1 MKLVKHINPI
11 FDTNNLTDIN
21 AIIEGFL
28 MARRN
33 DKRSRLVTAADKL
46 FHEQGVSTTT
56 LANIA
61 QLADVPLGNVYY
73 YFKSKESIVLA
84 VIDFRRK
91 LIQQQF
97 EELNGIDSTIARLQ
111 TLVRQ
116 TTEHSEQTANFG
128 DALGSL
134 CQELGKQGGQIAQ
147 SAADL
152 MQEILNWCEKQFVAL
167 GKGERSKQLSMVLLS
182 SLQGISLLT
191 LTFKNPTY
199 TTQQA
204 DYLVNWLETV

>member
-1 MKLVKHINPI
+1 MVKTKKQDTTI
-11 FDTNNLTDIN
+11 FIL
-21 AIIEGFL
+21 GVKS

-33 DKRSRLVTAADKL
+33 DKRSRLVNAADKL

-97 EELNGIDSTIARLQ
+97 EELNNISNSKERLQ
-111 TLVRQ
+111 SLVRQ
-116 TTEHSEQTANFG
+116 TAVHSEQTANFG

-134 CQELGKQGGQIAQ
+134 CQELGKQGGQIAIA
-147 SAADL
+147 AADL
-152 MQEILNWCEKQFVAL
+152 MQEIMNWCEKQFANL
-167 GKGERSKQLSMVLLS
+167 GKGEKAMQLAMILVS

-191 LTFKNPTY
+191 LTFKNPSY
-199 TTQQA
+199 TNQQA

>member
-1 MKLVKHINPI
+1 
-11 FDTNNLTDIN
+11 
-21 AIIEGFL
+21 

-33 DKRSRLVTAADKL
+33 DKRSRLVTAADEL
-46 FHEQGVSTTT
+46 FYKQGVNTTT

-84 VIDFRRK
+84 VIDYRRK

-97 EELNGIDSTIARLQ
+97 EELNNVANTKERLQ

-116 TTEHSEQTANFG
+116 TTTHNEQTANFG
-128 DALGSL
+128 DALGNL
-134 CQELGKQGGQIAQ
+134 CQELGKQGGQIAT

-152 MQEILNWCEKQFVAL
+152 MHEIMNWCEKQFASL
-167 GKGERSKQLSMVLLS
+167 GKGEKSKQLAMILVS
-182 SLQGISLLT
+182 SIQGISLLT

-199 TTQQA
+199 TSQQA
-204 DYLVNWLETV
+204 DYLLNWLETV

>member
-1 MKLVKHINPI
+1 
-11 FDTNNLTDIN
+11 
-21 AIIEGFL
+21 

-84 VIDFRRK
+84 VIDYRRK
-91 LIQQQF
+91 LIQAQF
-97 EELNGIDSTIARLQ
+97 DELNGIDSTLVRLQ

-116 TTEHSEQTANFG
+116 TTAHSEQTANFG

-134 CQELGKQGGQIAQ
+134 CQELGKQGGQIAAA
-147 SAADL
+147 AADL
-152 MQEILNWCEKQFVAL
+152 MQEIMNWCEKQFVSL
-167 GKGERSKQLSMVLLS
+167 GKGEKAKQLAMILLS

-191 LTFKNPTY
+191 LTFKNATY
-199 TTQQA
+199 TNQQA

>member
-1 MKLVKHINPI
+1 
-11 FDTNNLTDIN
+11 
-21 AIIEGFL
+21 

-33 DKRSRLVTAADKL
+33 DKRSRLVAAADKL

-84 VIDFRRK
+84 VLDYRRK
-91 LIQQQF
+91 LIQVQF
-97 EELNGIDSTIARLQ
+97 DELNAIDSTVLRLQ

-116 TTEHSEQTANFG
+116 TTAHNEETANFG

-134 CQELGKQGGQIAQ
+134 CQELGKQGGQIATC
-147 SAADL
+147 AADL
-152 MQEILNWCEKQFVAL
+152 MQEIMNWCEKQFVAL
-167 GKGERSKQLSMVLLS
+167 GKGEKAKQLAMVLVS
-182 SLQGISLLT
+182 NIQGISLLT
-191 LTFKNPTY
+191 LTFKNPSY
-199 TTQQA
+199 TAQQA